1 MKYFSTALVFSTLSP
16 FAHAASEST
25 GPWSWLTYALRDPA
39 TNVVLAALV
48 IFLLIVWRMGA
59 FKMVGSKLD
68 ERAQAISD
76 ELEEAKNLR
85 EQAAEALAL
94 AERRQKDADKEADA
108 IIAQANEDAK
118 LMMEEARRELA
129 ERLKRREAMA
139 EARIARAE
147 AEASEDVRRAAAD
160 AATEA
165 ARQLLLDDTS
175 IDQFE
180 LAAKEI
186 EKAL

>member
-1 MKYFSTALVFSTLSP
+1 MKYFSSAIILGSLAP
-16 FAHAASEST
+16 LAHASPEEG
-25 GPWSWLTYALRDPA
+25 GPWSWLAYSFTDAT

-48 IFLLIVWRMGA
+48 IFLLIVWRVGA
-59 FKMVGSKLD
+59 FKTIGSKLD

-94 AERRQKDADKEADA
+94 AERRQKDADKQAEA
-108 IIAQANEDAK
+108 IIAQANEDAG
-118 LMMEEARRELA
+118 LMMEEARKELA
-129 ERLKRREAMA
+129 ERLMRREAMA

-160 AATEA
+160 AATQA
-165 ARQLLLDDTS
+165 ARRLLGDDTS

-180 LAAKEI
+180 VAAMEI